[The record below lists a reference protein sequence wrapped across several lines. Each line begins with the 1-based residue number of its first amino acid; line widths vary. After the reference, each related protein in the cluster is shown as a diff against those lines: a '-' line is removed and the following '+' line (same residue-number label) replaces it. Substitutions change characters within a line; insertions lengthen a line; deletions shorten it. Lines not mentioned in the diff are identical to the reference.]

1 MFADCEG
8 CYNCT
13 ETEDGYFCERYGTE
27 IDRIHQCEEWDEE
40 E

>member
-8 CYNCT
+8 CYNLT
-13 ETEDGYFCERYGTE
+13 ETENGFYCERYGTE
-27 IDRIHQCEEWDEE
+27 IGRIDSCEERNEE